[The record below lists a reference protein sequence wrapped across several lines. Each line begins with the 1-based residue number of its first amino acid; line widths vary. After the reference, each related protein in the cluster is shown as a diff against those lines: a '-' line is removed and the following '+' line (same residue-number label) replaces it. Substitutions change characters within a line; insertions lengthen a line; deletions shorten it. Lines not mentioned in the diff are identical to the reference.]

1 MNNLV
6 NWLKEIKLKGQLGTK
21 RIDFSVR
28 EGDRMTQL
36 TPFEE
41 VLEPWARVIKLGLF

>member
-1 MNNLV
+1 LV

-21 RIDFSVR
+21 RTDFRVR
-28 EGDRMTQL
+28 ERDMMTRP

-41 VLEPWARVIKLGLF
+41 VLEPLARVIK